1 MRTLRFL
8 LQKEFRQLLRSKS
21 LLLSL
26 IMGPVVQL
34 TLLPLAANYE
44 VKNIAVAVVDHDHST
59 YSRKMI
65 EKVFASKYFSG
76 GSYCTSYNEAFKLI
90 ERNKADIILE
100 IPQGFEDN
108 LVRDNHEKVFLAV
121 NAINGTKAGVGSG
134 YLGAIVADFNK
145 DIRLQWTQPGRFN
158 ESSTID
164 LVNENWYNPFMS
176 YYLFMVPGLM
186 VSLLT
191 GIGAF
196 SASLNIVKEK
206 EIGTIEQINVTP
218 IKKIHFIL
226 GKLIPYWVLS
236 MFVFTIGMIMAW
248 LAYGIIPVGSI
259 GLLYGFLSVYLL
271 TLLGAGLLI
280 STYADT
286 QQQAISVAF
295 FFVII
300 FNMISGVFTPIDS
313 MPAWGQ
319 ALAYF
324 SPMSHFAAVMRMVVL
339 KGSTLHDIQPHL
351 NAIIVLA
358 IVFNTWAILNYRKT
372 T

>member
-1 MRTLRFL
+1 MRTLSFL
-8 LQKEFRQLLRSKS
+8 LQKEFRQLLRSKALLFS
-21 LLLSL
+21 LV
-26 IMGPVVQL
+26 MGPIIQL

-59 YSRKMI
+59 YSKKLT
-65 EKVFASKYFSG
+65 EKIFASKYFHG
-76 GSYCTSYNEAFKLI
+76 GSYVTSYNGAGKLI
-90 ERNKADIILE
+90 EQNKADIILE

-108 LVRDNHEKVFLAV
+108 LVRDDHNQVLLSV
-121 NAINGTKAGVGSG
+121 NAINGTKAGIGSG
-134 YLGAIVADFNK
+134 YLASIIADYNN
-145 DIRLQWTQPGRFN
+145 DIREQWVQTSRF
-158 ESSTID
+158 SDAPSID
-164 LVNENWYNPFMS
+164 IVPANWYNPFMS
-176 YYLFMVPGLM
+176 YFMYMVPGLV

-218 IKKIHFIL
+218 IKKYEFIL

-236 MFVFTIGMIMAW
+236 MIVFTIGMLISRFI
-248 LAYGIIPVGSI
+248 YGIVPVGSI
-259 GLLYGFLSVYLL
+259 PMLYGFLSVYLI

-295 FFVII
+295 FFVLV
-300 FNMISGVFTPIDS
+300 FNMISGVFTSIDS
-313 MPAWGQ
+313 MPSWGK

-339 KGSTLHDIQPHL
+339 KGSTFHDILPHFI
-351 NAIIVLA
+351 AIIILA
-358 IVFNTWAILNYRKT
+358 VIFNTWAVLNYRKT

>member
-8 LQKEFRQLLRSKS
+8 LQKEFRQILRSRS
-21 LLLSL
+21 LLFSIIL
-26 IMGPVVQL
+26 GPVIQL
-34 TLLPLAANYE
+34 ILLPLAANYE
-44 VKNIAVAVVDHDHST
+44 VKNIAVAVVDHDHSS
-59 YSRKMI
+59 YSQKLI

-76 GSYCTSYNEAFKLI
+76 GSYCASYKDAFQLI
-90 ERNKADIILE
+90 EKNKADIILE

-108 LVRDNHEKVFLAV
+108 LVRDSHESVYLAV

-134 YLGAIVADFNK
+134 YLGAIIADFNQS
-145 DIRLQWTQPGRFN
+145 IRLQWSQPGRFS
-158 ESSTID
+158 EAASID
-164 LVNENWYNPFMS
+164 MVNENWYNPFMS
-176 YYLFMVPGLM
+176 YFLFMVPGLM

-196 SASLNIVKEK
+196 SAALNIVKEK

-218 IKKIHFIL
+218 IKKWHFIL

-236 MFVFTIGMIMAW
+236 MIVFTIGLTVARLM
-248 LAYGIIPVGSI
+248 YNIIPVGHIS
-259 GLLYGFLSVYLL
+259 LLYGFLSVYLL

-280 STYADT
+280 STYSDT

-313 MPAWGQ
+313 MPGWGQ
-319 ALAYF
+319 ALAYI
-324 SPMSHFAAVMRMVVL
+324 SPMSHFASVMRMVVL
-339 KGSTLHDIQPHL
+339 KGSTFHDILPHFI
-351 NAIIVLA
+351 AIIILA
-358 IVFNTWAILNYRKT
+358 VIFNTWAVLNYRKT